1 MKIRSLRRLCLSL
14 VLPGLLFAADPSSA
28 QELQRIA
35 AVVND
40 DIVSMRDLRS
50 RVRMVIVTSR
60 LPATQET
67 ADRLAPQILRGLID
81 EQLQLQEAKRQGL
94 SVTDAEMDRARSDLE
109 VRNGLKPGQFQ
120 TFVGRLGVDPSTVER
135 QLQTSLVWAKL
146 VRRRF
151 GNDVAISEEEVQESL
166 DRLRADEGK
175 TQKRVSEILLPI
187 DTPGQDAEVRQLAK
201 RLVEQ
206 LRAGARFGDVA
217 RQFSRAANASVGG
230 DIGWVLPER
239 LAPEIA
245 TAIETL
251 EINQISEPIRTLFGY
266 HIVRVTNTTVLAG
279 PDPMAARVKLKQ
291 IFLPVP
297 PNAGEAGRA
306 TQRGLAE
313 AVAATAQDCA
323 DIDVLAEE
331 VKSPASPDLGDFT
344 IGELAPA
351 LREPVA
357 NLETGQV
364 SDPIDLPNG
373 VMVIMVCE
381 RQAAP
386 SNLPTAE
393 TIRLQLE
400 SQRFEILAQRYLR
413 DLRQSAFVEP
423 RV

>member
-1 MKIRSLRRLCLSL
+1 MKTGRLRRLCLAL
-14 VLPGLLFAADPSSA
+14 TVPGLLFLIDPAPA

-60 LPATQET
+60 LPATPET
-67 ADRLAPQILRGLID
+67 ANRLAPQILRGLID
-81 EQLQLQEAKRQGL
+81 EQLQFQEAKRQGQT
-94 SVTDAEMDRARSDLE
+94 VNEEEMQRARGDVE
-109 VRNGLKPGQFQ
+109 IRNGLKPGEFQ
-120 TFVGRLGVDPSTVER
+120 AFVRRLGVDPSTVEQ
-135 QLQTSLVWAKL
+135 QLQASLLWAKL

-151 GNDVAISEEEVQESL
+151 GNDVAISEDEVQESL

-175 TQKRVSEILLPI
+175 IQKRVSEILLPV
-187 DTPGQDAEVRQLAK
+187 DNPGEEADVQRLAG

-245 TAIETL
+245 AAIEAL
-251 EINQISEPIRTLFGY
+251 DVGQISEPIRTLFGY
-266 HIVRVTNTTVLAG
+266 HIIRVADTNVLAG
-279 PDPMAARVKLKQ
+279 PDPMAERVTLKQ

-297 PNAGEAGRA
+297 PSAGDEGRA
-306 TQRGLAE
+306 AQRSLAE

-331 VKSPASPDLGDFT
+331 VKSPVSPNLGEFS

-351 LREPVA
+351 LRGPVA
-357 NLETGQV
+357 DLKTGDA
-364 SDPIDLPNG
+364 SAPIDLPNG
-373 VMVIMVCE
+373 VMVVMVCD

-393 TIRLQLE
+393 AIRRQLE
-400 SQRFEILAQRYLR
+400 SQRYEILAQRYLR
-413 DLRQSAFVEP
+413 DLRQNAFVEP